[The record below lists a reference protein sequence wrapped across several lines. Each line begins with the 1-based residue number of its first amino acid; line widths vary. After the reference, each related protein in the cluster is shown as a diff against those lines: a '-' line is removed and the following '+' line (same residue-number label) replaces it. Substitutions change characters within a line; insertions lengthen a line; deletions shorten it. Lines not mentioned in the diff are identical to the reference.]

1 MQFMNYEER
10 LLNKLMIESMN
21 AKEQAKLRFGFY
33 IIMDTL
39 KKSFF
44 VYIPAFLLGTF
55 YLTLIVHISFLFIR
69 QVTYGWHSPTHKG
82 CILGSVGTFMVLPYT
97 LSLLNISEVLI
108 YIIGIF
114 ALSLIYFLGPIGT
127 KVNRIH
133 EVKRKVLRNKLNL
146 RLFLLLISMYFIPVE
161 ILKYIITGIVI
172 QLTALF
178 IQFFE
183 MRGNK

>member
-1 MQFMNYEER
+1 
-10 LLNKLMIESMN
+10 
-21 AKEQAKLRFGFY
+21 
-33 IIMDTL
+33 
-39 KKSFF
+39 
-44 VYIPAFLLGTF
+44 
-55 YLTLIVHISFLFIR
+55 
-69 QVTYGWHSPTHKG
+69 
-82 CILGSVGTFMVLPYT
+82 MVLPYT
-97 LSLLNISEVLI
+97 LSLLNISAVLI

-114 ALSLIYFLGPIGT
+114 ALSMIYLLGPIGT

-178 IQFFE
+178 IQFYE